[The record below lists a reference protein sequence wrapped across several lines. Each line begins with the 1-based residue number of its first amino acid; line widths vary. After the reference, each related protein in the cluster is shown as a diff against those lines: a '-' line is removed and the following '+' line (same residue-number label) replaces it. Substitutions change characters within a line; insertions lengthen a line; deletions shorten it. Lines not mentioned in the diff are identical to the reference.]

1 MTRKTY
7 NNVIKAG
14 KMIQKKGYSEKESLE
29 LAIKFFD
36 QIEFARAVD
45 GVKMHIEPMIERVVL
60 ADKYYSE
67 YYLQN

>member
-1 MTRKTY
+1 MTKKPY

-36 QIEFARAVD
+36 QIEMQKAIY
-45 GVKMHIEPMIERVVL
+45 GVKLHIEPMIERVVP
-60 ADKYYSE
+60 SEE
-67 YYLQN
+67 YYGAEYQRR

>member
-7 NNVIKAG
+7 NNVIRAG

-36 QIEFARAVD
+36 QIEFARKLD
-45 GVKMHIEPMIERVVL
+45 GVKLHIEPMIERIVT
-60 ADKYYSE
+60 AKEYYGSE
-67 YYLQN
+67 YQNH

>member
-36 QIEFARAVD
+36 QIELIKAVD
-45 GVKMHIEPMIERVVL
+45 GVKLRIEPMIDRIVPAEE
-60 ADKYYSE
+60 YYSVE
-67 YYLQN
+67 YQNQ

>member
-7 NNVIKAG
+7 NNVVKAG

-36 QIEFARAVD
+36 QIEFARVID
-45 GVKMHIEPMIERVVL
+45 GAKLHIEPMIERVIP
-60 ADKYYSE
+60 ADEYYSE
-67 YYLQN
+67 VYRQN

>member
-14 KMIQKKGYSEKESLE
+14 RMIQKKGYSEKESLE

-45 GVKMHIEPMIERVVL
+45 GAKLHIEPMIERVVP
-60 ADKYYSE
+60 AGEYYSE
-67 YYLQN
+67 EYQKN

>member
-29 LAIKFFD
+29 MAIKFFD

-45 GVKMHIEPMIERVVL
+45 GVKLHIEPMIERVVPS
-60 ADKYYSE
+60 DEYYSE
-67 YYLQN
+67 EYQKN

>member
-7 NNVIKAG
+7 NNVVKAG

-45 GVKMHIEPMIERVVL
+45 GVKMHIEPIIERVVL
-60 ADKYYSE
+60 ADEYYSE

>member
-14 KMIQKKGYSEKESLE
+14 RMIQKKGYSEKESLE

-36 QIEFARAVD
+36 QIEFAKAVD
-45 GVKMHIEPMIERVVL
+45 GVKLHIEPIIERIVP
-60 ADKYYSE
+60 AEEYYSE
-67 YYLQN
+67 EYQNQ